1 MKIISGL
8 IRIGSLDEYFA
19 GCGLELSELGG
30 KNTGNP
36 MYTDISLEKLSHS
49 TQQGFL
55 RRKNPTWTD
64 KVLHACIVY
73 TKTNNQISLN
83 PKMNFFINFI
93 LNVTLFC
100 RKHGPAVGL
109 ASIWRNDE

>member
-1 MKIISGL
+1 MWGCKFLKRNNEGKILMKIISGL

-55 RRKNPTWTD
+55 RRKNPT
-64 KVLHACIVY
+64 
-73 TKTNNQISLN
+73 
-83 PKMNFFINFI
+83 
-93 LNVTLFC
+93 
-100 RKHGPAVGL
+100 
-109 ASIWRNDE
+109 